1 MSADPVSPPSAPP
14 PAPSTP
20 AGAERTASSLL
31 GGVIAQAS
39 FLVAVMYFLGAVYM
53 TAYYSYF
60 RVDSFT
66 LGFGFAEMAIQSLN
80 VVTAPLAIVSVLA
93 VLALRHLATT
103 PAPAFGP
110 AARSDADRTHQ
121 QRLIRTL
128 RSGLAAVARAH
139 LYLVGAGLILLLLWS
154 WLGEYRWMAPILLA
168 VGVLLG
174 QSPWARNRAG
184 GGGTAAP
191 SDADGGGVVRTDTN
205 GGTAAPSGTHGSA
218 AMPSPRAVPPTMWSR
233 AVPVFTA
240 GLLVMWGLSLGTAGL
255 GEREARQAAANL
267 VRRPSV
273 VLLSTDRIS
282 LAGPGVEVSDLGAKV
297 HYRYRYTGLRRL
309 IERNGRYYLL
319 PLGWNHQTGPTYVI
333 QESDD
338 LRVELFPGTRDEC
351 GAWCT
356 EG

>member
-1 MSADPVSPPSAPP
+1 MSGDPAPP
-14 PAPSTP
+14 PAAPPPARSTP
-20 AGAERTASSLL
+20 AGEERTATSLL
-31 GGVIAQAS
+31 GSVIAQAS
-39 FLVAVMYFLGAVYM
+39 FLVAVMYFLGAIYM

-60 RVDSFT
+60 RVDSFS

-103 PAPAFGP
+103 PAFDLTAQ
-110 AARSDADRTHQ
+110 SDTDQTHLEC
-121 QRLIRTL
+121 LIRTL
-128 RSGLAAVARAH
+128 QRALRAVARAH
-139 LYLVGAGLILLLLWS
+139 LYIVGAGLVLLLLWF
-154 WLGEYRWMAPILLA
+154 WLGEFRWTAPILLG

-174 QSPWARNRAG
+174 QSPWVHNQAAS
-184 GGGTAAP
+184 GGTAVP
-191 SDADGGGVVRTDTN
+191 SDADV
-205 GGTAAPSGTHGSA
+205 GTAVRPDSDSGTTAPSSTDGSTT
-218 AMPSPRAVPPTMWSR
+218 MPQPDAVLPGMWGR

-267 VRRPSV
+267 VRRPAV
-273 VLLSTDRIS
+273 VLLSADRIS

-333 QESDD
+333 HESDD
-338 LRVELFPGTRDEC
+338 LRVELFPGIQDEC